1 MDKMKFVLVGAGRIA
16 TLHVAGYK
24 DRDDAELWGVYD
36 KDKSAAEKFAAEHGI
51 PKIYDSY
58 EEVLADPQV
67 TGVELLIPHH
77 LHCPMTVQAC
87 KAKKHVSVQKPMAL
101 NIAEC
106 DCMIAAAK
114 ENGVKLKVYE
124 NFVHYPPYL
133 LLKKLIADGEIGEV
147 RGLRYKM
154 CNGGLNSANAP
165 AARKRAIKAGVD
177 PDVLKPTGWKVD
189 TLSWTWRLNDTL
201 SGGGPVVFDDGYHK
215 FSVFV
220 DLLGDV
226 EKVSAWIDYTPVFA
240 NLCQDS
246 PAVVMW
252 KHRDRKLYGV
262 WDITCAEDMY
272 VQGKYYTCDERMEV
286 TGSRGVLWLTRCT
299 AEMLP
304 SVAPVILYRDG
315 EVKEYWDVPSDWQDA
330 FINSTHDFIDAIKED
345 REPLLSGE
353 RGKEVLKFA
362 LAAIESAEKKKEVY
376 LDCCEDKAIKKRKGF
391 LRLLFEKKKA

>member
-1 MDKMKFVLVGAGRIA
+1 
-16 TLHVAGYK
+16 
-24 DRDDAELWGVYD
+24 
-36 KDKSAAEKFAAEHGI
+36 
-51 PKIYDSY
+51 
-58 EEVLADPQV
+58 
-67 TGVELLIPHH
+67 
-77 LHCPMTVQAC
+77 
-87 KAKKHVSVQKPMAL
+87 
-101 NIAEC
+101 
-106 DCMIAAAK
+106 
-114 ENGVKLKVYE
+114 
-124 NFVHYPPYL
+124 
-133 LLKKLIADGEIGEV
+133 
-147 RGLRYKM
+147 
-154 CNGGLNSANAP
+154 
-165 AARKRAIKAGVD
+165 
-177 PDVLKPTGWKVD
+177 
-189 TLSWTWRLNDTL
+189 
-201 SGGGPVVFDDGYHK
+201 
-215 FSVFV
+215 VFV

-376 LDCCEDKAIKKRKGF
+376 LDCYEDKAIKKRKGF